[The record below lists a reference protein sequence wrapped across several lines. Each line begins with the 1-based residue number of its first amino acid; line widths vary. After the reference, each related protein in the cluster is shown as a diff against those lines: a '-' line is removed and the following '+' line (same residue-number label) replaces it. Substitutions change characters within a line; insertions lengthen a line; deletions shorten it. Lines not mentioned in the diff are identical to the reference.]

1 MKKPGNQNYL
11 HSLASLGMMLT
22 FAISACGGAAATDS
36 PQPSAPTEPGEMRT
50 QPPETVLR
58 AGIEPISQTD
68 PALIS
73 SDSEILVAN
82 HVYDYLVDITPDNQ
96 IAPRLA
102 TEWQVSDDGLMY
114 TFTLADGVTF
124 HDGSAFG
131 AADVVWTFN
140 RLRDPESG
148 FATVDLYENIESIE
162 TTGDLEVTFQISDPN
177 PFFLFDLS
185 DNHALILKEGT
196 QDAEESFNGT
206 GPFMVTDYSLEDRIE
221 MVANPGYFREEFPKV
236 DRLEII
242 FFGDEAAS
250 ADALRGGQ
258 IDFIM
263 GFSTPLLETLDQ
275 NPDVDAFSVTTNAF
289 AVIRL
294 RSDRPPGDDERVV
307 QALKLATDR
316 QALFQLAQQGYGS
329 VGKDSPIGPAFPDYY
344 AEDLR
349 VAARDVAAARDLLD
363 DAGYGDGLDLEL
375 HLPNVGN
382 LPDLAV
388 AVKEQWAEA
397 GINVEVITEPE
408 SVYYG
413 EGGWLDVDLGIT
425 GWGHRPYPQFY
436 LDVMLTCGAKW
447 NEARFCDEEFDR
459 LVETAGT
466 SLDEQIRVDAYHEIQ
481 RILIERGPIIVPYF
495 FSQFGA
501 TSNRVT
507 GLDMKPFPGRTDLRP
522 VSVR

>member
-1 MKKPGNQNYL
+1 MGSIAL
-11 HSLASLGMMLT
+11 LITSCA
-22 FAISACGGAAATDS
+22 GAQT
-36 PQPSAPTEPGEMRT
+36 PAPTSPPGTPGQPEET
-50 QPPETVLR
+50 ATEIPPETVFR

-73 SDSEILVAN
+73 SDSEILIAN

-102 TEWQVSDDGLMY
+102 TEWQVSDDGLTY

-124 HDGSAFG
+124 HDGEEFSAE
-131 AADVVWTFN
+131 DVVWTFN
-140 RLRDPESG
+140 RLRDPDSG
-148 FATVDLYENIESIE
+148 FATVDLYENIDSIE
-162 TTGDLEVTFQISDPN
+162 VTGDLEVTFQIAQPN

-185 DNHALILKEGT
+185 DNHALILKQGT
-196 QDAEESFNGT
+196 EDAEATFNGT
-206 GPFMVTDYSLEDRIE
+206 GPFIVTDYNLENRID
-221 MVANPGYFREEFPKV
+221 MVANQEYFREEYPNV

-242 FFGDEAAS
+242 FFSDEAAS

-263 GFSTPLLETLDQ
+263 GFSTPLFESLDQ
-275 NPDVDAFSVTTNAF
+275 DPGVNAVSVTTNAF

-294 RSDRPPGDDERVV
+294 RVDRPPGDDPRVI
-307 QALKLATDR
+307 QAFKLATDR
-316 QALFQLAQQGYGS
+316 ESLFQLAQQGYGS
-329 VGKDSPIGPAFPDYY
+329 VGKDSPIGPAFPDYF
-344 AEDLR
+344 AEDLSVPPR
-349 VAARDVAAARDLLD
+349 DFQAAKDLLD
-363 DAGYGDGLDLEL
+363 QAGYGQGLDMDL

-382 LPDLAV
+382 FPDLAV
-388 AVKEQWAEA
+388 AAKEQWAEA

-413 EGGWLDVDLGIT
+413 EGKWLEVDLGIT

-436 LDVMLTCGAKW
+436 LDVMLTCDAQW
-447 NEARFCDEEFDR
+447 NEARFCDEEFDQ
-459 LVETAGT
+459 LVVTAGT
-466 SLDEQIRVDAYHEIQ
+466 SLDRQTRVEAYHEIQ
-481 RILIERGPIIVPYF
+481 RILLERGPIIVPYF

-501 TSNRVT
+501 TSDRVS
-507 GLDMKPFPGRTDLRP
+507 GLDVKPFPGRTDLRP